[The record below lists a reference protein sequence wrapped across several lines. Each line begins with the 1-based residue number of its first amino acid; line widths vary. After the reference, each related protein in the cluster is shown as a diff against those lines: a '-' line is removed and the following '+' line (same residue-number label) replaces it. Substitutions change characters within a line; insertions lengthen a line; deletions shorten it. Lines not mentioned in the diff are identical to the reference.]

1 MQQLN
6 CVHDNLEREKKG
18 ERERQKQTEIKRDK
32 EVRKSTV
39 DIETS
44 KNYPRVFKLFTG
56 INVCVCVC
64 TSFDEKGTNIP
75 ILPLNVVYTNTSE
88 PPGINDTL

>member
-6 CVHDNLEREKKG
+6 CVHDNLEREKKE
-18 ERERQKQTEIKRDK
+18 ERERQKQREIKTDK
-32 EVRKSTV
+32 EVRKSRL
-39 DIETS
+39 

-56 INVCVCVC
+56 IKVCVC

-75 ILPLNVVYTNTSE
+75 ILPLNVV
-88 PPGINDTL
+88 

>member
-1 MQQLN
+1 MIILK
-6 CVHDNLEREKKG
+6 ERRR

-32 EVRKSTV
+32 EVRKSRYR
-39 DIETS
+39 DIEE
-44 KNYPRVFKLFTG
+44 FT
-56 INVCVCVC
+56 NVCLSYLLVSTCVCVC